1 MTTLTPEEQ
10 EAANKL
16 RVAVSDA
23 VHACAALDAV
33 AKTLPPDQLAL
44 FRKIKRA
51 AAALHKAALD
61 LNNAGNFVIMPR
73 GGST

>member
-1 MTTLTPEEQ
+1 MTTLSPEEQ
-10 EAANKL
+10 AAAQKL

-23 VHACAALDAV
+23 VHAIAALDAV
-33 AKTLPPDQLAL
+33 AKTLPPDQRAL
-44 FRKIKRA
+44 FRKTKRA
-51 AAALHKAALD
+51 AAALHLAALN